1 MFKNILLLLI
11 FIGIILVLIPVIQDK
26 KECPKN
32 EIIYRYIPRTF
43 NEQQA
48 NPAFPSVIFTQMFN
62 SVDPWIEYIA
72 NTNQAKQGST
82 NNFFIS
88 QM

>member
-1 MFKNILLLLI
+1 MYKNILILI
-11 FIGIILVLIPVIQDK
+11 IFVGIILILIPIIKDK
-26 KECPKN
+26 KDCPKN
-32 EIIYRYIPRTF
+32 KIIYRYIPRTF
-43 NEQQA
+43 NEAQD

-62 SVDPWIEYIA
+62 SVDPWISQIA
-72 NTNQAKQGST
+72 DTNQKKEGST